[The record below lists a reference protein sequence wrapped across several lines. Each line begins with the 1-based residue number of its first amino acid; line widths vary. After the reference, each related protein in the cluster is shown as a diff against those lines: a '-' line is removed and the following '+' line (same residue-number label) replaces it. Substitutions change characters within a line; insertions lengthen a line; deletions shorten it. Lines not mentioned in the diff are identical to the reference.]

1 MCIRTIEE
9 LEQDTREK
17 QVIDIR
23 DKADFEKETY
33 PDAINIYWEELE
45 EHMNEI
51 RKDCPVYLLCYTGQK
66 SEEIAEEL
74 KEQGYELIGYN
85 FRCRQGEIDIIARDG
100 RYLVFV
106 EVKYRRDGQ
115 TGDPLEAVDRAKQ
128 RRISRTAQYYCLT
141 HGYGETTP
149 CRFDVAAVLGTD
161 GEVRLVKHAFE
172 FQG

>member
-1 MCIRTIEE
+1 MTDAVMVTEGTGRTRTAERGDGSDERQGERIPD
-9 LEQDTREK
+9 EQ
-17 QVIDIR
+17 
-23 DKADFEKETY
+23 A
-33 PDAINIYWEELE
+33 A
-45 EHMNEI
+45 
-51 RKDCPVYLLCYTGQK
+51 TGTAY
-66 SEEIAEEL
+66 ERRAGEYL

>member
-1 MCIRTIEE
+1 
-9 LEQDTREK
+9 
-17 QVIDIR
+17 
-23 DKADFEKETY
+23 
-33 PDAINIYWEELE
+33 
-45 EHMNEI
+45 MN
-51 RKDCPVYLLCYTGQK
+51 RRQTGTAY
-66 SEEIAEEL
+66 ERRAGEYL

-115 TGDPLEAVDRAKQ
+115 MGDPLEAVDRAKQ
-128 RRISRTAQYYCLT
+128 RRISRTAQY
-141 HGYGETTP
+141 YGETTP

-161 GEVRLVKHAFE
+161 GEVRLVRNAFE

>member
-1 MCIRTIEE
+1 
-9 LEQDTREK
+9 
-17 QVIDIR
+17 
-23 DKADFEKETY
+23 
-33 PDAINIYWEELE
+33 
-45 EHMNEI
+45 MN
-51 RKDCPVYLLCYTGQK
+51 RRQTGTAY
-66 SEEIAEEL
+66 ERRAGEYL

-106 EVKYRRDGQ
+106 EVKY
-115 TGDPLEAVDRAKQ
+115 
-128 RRISRTAQYYCLT
+128 RISRTAQYYCLT

>member
-1 MCIRTIEE
+1 
-9 LEQDTREK
+9 
-17 QVIDIR
+17 
-23 DKADFEKETY
+23 
-33 PDAINIYWEELE
+33 
-45 EHMNEI
+45 MN
-51 RKDCPVYLLCYTGQK
+51 RRQTGTAY
-66 SEEIAEEL
+66 ERRAGEYL

-85 FRCRQGEIDIIARDG
+85 F

-128 RRISRTAQYYCLT
+128 RRISRTAQCYCLT

-161 GEVRLVKHAFE
+161 GEVRLVRNAFE

>member
-1 MCIRTIEE
+1 MDRAKG
-9 LEQDTREK
+9 RE
-17 QVIDIR
+17 R
-23 DKADFEKETY
+23 GY
-33 PDAINIYWEELE
+33 R
-45 EHMNEI
+45 MN
-51 RKDCPVYLLCYTGQK
+51 RRQTGTAYERRAGK
-66 SEEIAEEL
+66 YL

-115 TGDPLEAVDRAKQ
+115 TGDPLEAVDWAKQ
-128 RRISRTAQYYCLT
+128 R

-161 GEVRLVKHAFE
+161 GEVRLVRNAFE

>member
-1 MCIRTIEE
+1 MDRTKG
-9 LEQDTREK
+9 RE
-17 QVIDIR
+17 R
-23 DKADFEKETY
+23 GY
-33 PDAINIYWEELE
+33 RIN
-45 EHMNEI
+45 
-51 RKDCPVYLLCYTGQK
+51 RRQTGTAY
-66 SEEIAEEL
+66 ERRTGEYL

-161 GEVRLVKHAFE
+161 GEVRLVRNAFE

>member
-1 MCIRTIEE
+1 MWLKEN
-9 LEQDTREK
+9 QREK
-17 QVIDIR
+17 G
-23 DKADFEKETY
+23 A
-33 PDAINIYWEELE
+33 YWEQKAGAYLE
-45 EHMNEI
+45 SI
-51 RKDCPVYLLCYTGQK
+51 
-66 SEEIAEEL
+66 
-74 KEQGYELIGYN
+74 GYEILEYN
-85 FRCRQGEIDIIARDG
+85 YRCRMGEIDIVARQG
-100 RYLVFV
+100 GYLVFV

-161 GEVRLVKHAFE
+161 GEVRLVRNAFE

>member
-1 MCIRTIEE
+1 MDHRTCF
-9 LEQDTREK
+9 
-17 QVIDIR
+17 
-23 DKADFEKETY
+23 ADFARY
-33 PDAINIYWEELE
+33 CSLNVLGMLALS
-45 EHMNEI
+45 
-51 RKDCPVYLLCYTGQK
+51 CYILADT
-66 SEEIAEEL
+66 
-74 KEQGYELIGYN
+74 
-85 FRCRQGEIDIIARDG
+85 F
-100 RYLVFV
+100 FV
-106 EVKYRRDGQ
+106 GQ

>member
-1 MCIRTIEE
+1 
-9 LEQDTREK
+9 
-17 QVIDIR
+17 
-23 DKADFEKETY
+23 
-33 PDAINIYWEELE
+33 
-45 EHMNEI
+45 MN
-51 RKDCPVYLLCYTGQK
+51 RRQTGTAY
-66 SEEIAEEL
+66 ERRAGEYL

-85 FRCRQGEIDIIARDG
+85 FRCTKCIICMGTQLCNCNIIARDG

>member
-1 MCIRTIEE
+1 
-9 LEQDTREK
+9 
-17 QVIDIR
+17 
-23 DKADFEKETY
+23 
-33 PDAINIYWEELE
+33 
-45 EHMNEI
+45 MN
-51 RKDCPVYLLCYTGQK
+51 RRQTGTAY
-66 SEEIAEEL
+66 ERRAGEYL

-100 RYLVFV
+100 RYLVFA

-141 HGYGETTP
+141 P

>member
-1 MCIRTIEE
+1 MDRAKG
-9 LEQDTREK
+9 RE
-17 QVIDIR
+17 R
-23 DKADFEKETY
+23 GY
-33 PDAINIYWEELE
+33 R
-45 EHMNEI
+45 MN
-51 RKDCPVYLLCYTGQK
+51 RRQTGTAYERRAGK
-66 SEEIAEEL
+66 YL

-115 TGDPLEAVDRAKQ
+115 TGDPLEAVDWAKQ

-149 CRFDVAAVLGTD
+149 CRFDVAAGL
-161 GEVRLVKHAFE
+161 VRNAFE